1 MGWPNSDHFQNGR
14 FFTPHAPQ
22 QPGFR
27 AMLEWLT
34 HREKTAWQKWIST
47 PRGTPPPERLA
58 VGELRVTFVNHATV
72 LLQIGELNV
81 ITDPIWSDR
90 ASPVQF
96 AGPRRHRAPG
106 IRFEDLPPIDVVLL
120 SHNHYDHLD
129 TRTLRRLKRRDAP
142 TIYCPLGVAARLR
155 RLGFHSIVELDWWQ
169 HQPFREVVIHCVPAQ
184 HFSARGL
191 FDRNRT
197 LWCGW
202 QIEYANG
209 GILFAGDTGFGPH
222 FSEIAARFPAP
233 RLALLPIGAYRPRWF
248 MGPVHMGPE
257 EALEAHAILKPL
269 MSMPIHYGTFS
280 LADDGESEP
289 VDHLRS
295 LLADRPEQAW
305 RVLQEGEGW
314 MLPTLTVSSVLSSTR
329 D

>member
-1 MGWPNSDHFQNGR
+1 MGWPDSDHCQNGR

-106 IRFEDLPPIDVVLL
+106 IRFEDLPPFVRLL
-120 SHNHYDHLD
+120 STAFPRSIFRRVACSIETERCGADGKSNM
-129 TRTLRRLKRRDAP
+129 RTEAFSSPEIQVSVPIFLK
-142 TIYCPLGVAARLR
+142 
-155 RLGFHSIVELDWWQ
+155 
-169 HQPFREVVIHCVPAQ
+169 
-184 HFSARGL
+184 
-191 FDRNRT
+191 
-197 LWCGW
+197 
-202 QIEYANG
+202 
-209 GILFAGDTGFGPH
+209 
-222 FSEIAARFPAP
+222 
-233 RLALLPIGAYRPRWF
+233 
-248 MGPVHMGPE
+248 
-257 EALEAHAILKPL
+257 
-269 MSMPIHYGTFS
+269 
-280 LADDGESEP
+280 
-289 VDHLRS
+289 
-295 LLADRPEQAW
+295 
-305 RVLQEGEGW
+305 
-314 MLPTLTVSSVLSSTR
+314 
-329 D
+329 